1 MEAFETEDQQVEAI
15 KKWWRENYKLVIIIV
30 IGAVAGI
37 LGSQYYQENKILNA
51 EAASDN
57 FNAVL
62 SAVDNKQSEIVADRT
77 ALLQKDFK
85 SSPYS
90 AQATLLLAKNLAEAG
105 SYDQAIEKLLWVEN
119 NSDDKSLQQIALI
132 QRAQLIASSGKE
144 EEALSLLQN
153 NKEAGSFT
161 AVSLETQGDLLVSLD
176 RQTEA
181 KKIYDEAMGKYM
193 LVGTN
198 VDVLQIK
205 RNDLGN

>member
-15 KKWWRENYKLVIIIV
+15 KKWWRENYKLVIIV
-30 IGAVAGI
+30 AIGAVAGI
-37 LGSQYYQENKILNA
+37 LGSQYYQENKILVA

-62 SAVDNKQSEIVADRT
+62 SAVDNKQGEIVADRT

-85 SSPYS
+85 SSPYT

-105 SYDQAIEKLLWVEN
+105 SNEQAIEKLLWVEN

-132 QRAQLIASSGKE
+132 QRAQLIAGSGKQQQ
-144 EEALSLLQN
+144 ALSLLQN
-153 NKEAGSFT
+153 NKDAGAFT
-161 AVSLETQGDLLVSLD
+161 AVSLETQGDILVSMD
-176 RQTEA
+176 RLSDA
-181 KKIYDEAMGKYM
+181 KKVYDEAMGKYL
-193 LVGTN
+193 LVGSN
-198 VDVLQIK
+198 VDILQIK